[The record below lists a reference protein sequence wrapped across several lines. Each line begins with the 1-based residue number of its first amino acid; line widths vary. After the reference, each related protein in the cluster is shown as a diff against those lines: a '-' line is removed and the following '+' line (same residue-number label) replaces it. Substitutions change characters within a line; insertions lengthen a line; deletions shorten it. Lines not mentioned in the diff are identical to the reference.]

1 MANDLENFTPG
12 IPDPRLDAL
21 LDEALSADSVEG
33 GIPAGLS
40 DRVFAAA
47 RAELAAEQPVLARLG
62 AWRTFAMAA
71 SVLLLVGGA
80 LWLSVRER
88 EGTGPTIV
96 KSTREVAAPQATAT
110 PALAF
115 DEDDVDRELD
125 LLEVQVGQYADNTRW
140 SGTTTS
146 EGSAI
151 DEMDFQTDAAVF

>member
-1 MANDLENFTPG
+1 MANELNPYETDPG
-12 IPDPRLDAL
+12 LDAL
-21 LDEALSADSVEG
+21 LDEALSAESVEG

-47 RAELAAEQPVLARLG
+47 RAELAAERPVLARLG

-80 LWLSVRER
+80 LWLGVREQ
-88 EGTGPTIV
+88 EETGPRVAKITP
-96 KSTREVAAPQATAT
+96 EVTAPHATAA

-115 DEDDVDRELD
+115 DEYDVDRELD